1 MRPRERLLNH
11 GSKALSNEEL
21 LAIIL
26 RNGTKTRNAIELA
39 GDLLRQTGGF
49 RKILFSD
56 IKELSRFT
64 GIGLAKWAE
73 LQACYELVKRA
84 LEEQLSTHSAIE
96 QPGLLREFLQTAIGY
111 LDHEVFA
118 CLFLN
123 QHHELIEFR
132 EMFRGDSSQTAIYP
146 KEIAKEALK
155 RNAHA
160 LIVCHNHPSGNPLP
174 SKADRELTGILQK
187 ILAFVDIAL
196 LDHCIVTSNGYF
208 SFKDANLLKNKDFII
223 SDH

>member
-1 MRPRERLLNH
+1 MRPRERLLKH
-11 GSKALSNEEL
+11 GPKALSNEEL

-26 RNGTKTRNAIELA
+26 RNGSKTRNAIELA
-39 GDLLRQTGGF
+39 GDILRQTGGF

-56 IKELSRFT
+56 ISELSKFS
-64 GIGLAKWAE
+64 GIGLAKWSE

-84 LEEQLSTHSAIE
+84 LEEQLGVQAATEH
-96 QPGLLREFLQTAIGY
+96 PGLLREFLQTAIGY

-123 QHHELIEFR
+123 HRHELIEFR
-132 EMFRGDSSQTAIYP
+132 EMFRGNATQTLIYP

-155 RNAHA
+155 RNTTA

-174 SKADRELTGILQK
+174 SKADIQLTKVLQK
-187 ILAFVDIAL
+187 TLAIIDINL
-196 LDHCIVTSNGYF
+196 LDHCIVTNSGFF
-208 SFKDANLLKNKDFII
+208 SFKDANILKNKDFFI
-223 SDH
+223 SKY